1 MKVVL
6 DRDATPRADPSAVAA
21 GAPLVRICLWN
32 VGGVRALLK
41 SDERRALLQRLLSEE
56 QPDVLCL
63 QVRMATLACG
73 GAFAPGWLS
82 NAAR

>member
-6 DRDATPRADPSAVAA
+6 DRDATPRADPLAA